1 MGEWRTTTWGDVVT
15 FQRGFDI
22 TKSEQVLDGP
32 IPVVSSG
39 GISSYHDQAMSNGPG
54 VVIGRKGTLGRV
66 YYVDGQFWP
75 HDTTLW
81 VCDFKEHHPRFVY
94 YALSAID
101 PRFLNVG
108 SASPT
113 LNRNHLHPL
122 PVRWPDDQQEE
133 QAIADVLGALDD
145 KIAVNERIRAAA
157 DDLSC
162 LMWLRSTS
170 GGAAV
175 PLSGL
180 ASFVNGRA
188 FTKDASGHGRV
199 VIRIAELNS
208 GLGGSTV
215 YSDIEVPEE
224 HLARPGD
231 LLFAWSGSLTI
242 ARWFRPEAI
251 INQHIFKVIP
261 KDGYPTWLVNQA
273 LRAKLDDFK
282 AIANDKATT
291 MGHIQRRH
299 LDGVTMIP
307 AVEEIRRLDPV
318 MSALWFR
325 ALASEQEN
333 LLLARTRDELLP
345 LLMSGKVRVKDA
357 EAAVSEL
364 L

>member
-1 MGEWRTTTWGDVVT
+1 M
-15 FQRGFDI
+15 
-22 TKSEQVLDGP
+22 
-32 IPVVSSG
+32 
-39 GISSYHDQAMSNGPG
+39 
-54 VVIGRKGTLGRV
+54 
-66 YYVDGQFWP
+66 
-75 HDTTLW
+75 
-81 VCDFKEHHPRFVY
+81 
-94 YALSAID
+94 
-101 PRFLNVG
+101 
-108 SASPT
+108 
-113 LNRNHLHPL
+113 
-122 PVRWPDDQQEE
+122 
-133 QAIADVLGALDD
+133 
-145 KIAVNERIRAAA
+145 
-157 DDLSC
+157 
-162 LMWLRSTS
+162 
-170 GGAAV
+170 
-175 PLSGL
+175 
-180 ASFVNGRA
+180 
-188 FTKDASGHGRV
+188 
-199 VIRIAELNS
+199 
-208 GLGGSTV
+208 
-215 YSDIEVPEE
+215 
-224 HLARPGD
+224 
-231 LLFAWSGSLTI
+231 FAWSGSLTI

-364 L
+364 